1 MSKKILIRN
10 ATIINEGRSFRGSLL
25 IEGEQIAGIAEGDDL
40 PAGSGARVIDAGGQW
55 LLPGIIDEH
64 VHFRDPGFPQKADFA
79 SESAAAVAGGVTT
92 VMDMP
97 NTSPQ
102 TVTLDLLEEKFRMA
116 SVKSLVNYSFWLGA
130 THDNLEEV
138 KKVDPTRVC
147 GIKVFMGSSTGNMLL
162 DNPDLLAK
170 IFAQAPVLV
179 GVHAEDDGIIRKNLK
194 RYEEEFGI
202 NIPFPLHPEIRP
214 AEACYRSSSAA
225 IELARLH
232 GTRLHILHLS
242 TAEELA
248 LLDNKT
254 PLREK
259 QITAEACLPHLLF
272 SAEDYYRL
280 GSRIKVNPAI
290 KTEDDQT
297 ALLEGLAND
306 RLDTIATDHAPHAWP
321 EKAKPY
327 LLAPSGTPMV
337 QHSLPAMLE
346 YVKGGKIAPEKV
358 VDKMCHAP
366 AEIFGIHKRGFLR
379 EGYMADLVLVD
390 PDFPWTV
397 EKKNILYKC
406 GWSALEGIRLTMR
419 ITHTFVNGRLV
430 YEHGAID
437 TSFRGKAL
445 TFDR

>member
-1 MSKKILIRN
+1 MSRKILIRN

-25 IEGEQIAGIAEGDDL
+25 IEGELIAGIAEGDDL

-55 LLPGIIDEH
+55 LLPGVIDEH

-79 SESAAAVAGGVTT
+79 SESAAAVAGGITT

-116 SVKSLVNYSFWLGA
+116 SVNSLVNYSFWLGA
-130 THDNLEEV
+130 THDNLEEI
-138 KKVDPTRVC
+138 KKADPSRVC

-162 DNPDLLAK
+162 DDPEVLAK
-170 IFAQAPVLV
+170 LFARAPVLV
-179 GVHAEDDGIIRKNLK
+179 GVHAEDDGIIRENLK
-194 RYEEEFGI
+194 KYEEEFGI

-242 TAEELA
+242 TAEELT
-248 LLDNKT
+248 LLDNST

-272 SAEDYYRL
+272 SAQDYYRL

-290 KTEDDQT
+290 KTIEDRT
-297 ALLEGLAND
+297 ALVQALTEG
-306 RLDTIATDHAPHAWP
+306 RIDTVATDHAPHAWL

-327 LLAPSGTPMV
+327 LLSPSGTPMV
-337 QHSLPAMLE
+337 QHSLPVMLE
-346 YVKGGKIAPEKV
+346 LARRGEITVEKV
-358 VDKMCHAP
+358 VEKMCHAP

-390 PDFPWTV
+390 PDSPWTV

-406 GWSALEGIRLTMR
+406 GWSALEGKRLTIH
-419 ITHTFVNGRLV
+419 ITHTFVNGHLV
-430 YEHGAID
+430 YDHGTID
-437 TSFRGKAL
+437 ASFRGKAL